1 MGVPPMGSGTPGPN
15 TQATRPTSPTA
26 RSRERERKVDRSLPR
41 AGSRSPRTQLRPII
55 RSTVPAQ
62 KGTSHRTRISPM
74 PPPDSELGQWFA
86 THVQPHEAMLRAW
99 LSGRFGRRLDVDD
112 LMQEAHVRVL
122 QARTD
127 GERHAPET
135 FLFAAARLRKLP
147 GPQPSRRGQTFRSPR
162 RDVEAPKST
171 CSPTRPP
178 RKSPVAAPTLIFC
191 ARPTTVRSSPVRPDS
206 SPFPSSPHASQ

>member
-1 MGVPPMGSGTPGPN
+1 
-15 TQATRPTSPTA
+15 
-26 RSRERERKVDRSLPR
+26 
-41 AGSRSPRTQLRPII
+41 
-55 RSTVPAQ
+55 
-62 KGTSHRTRISPM
+62 
-74 PPPDSELGQWFA
+74 
-86 THVQPHEAMLRAW
+86 
-99 LSGRFGRRLDVDD
+99 
-112 LMQEAHVRVL
+112 
-122 QARTD
+122 
-127 GERHAPET
+127 
-135 FLFAAARLRKLP
+135 LP